1 MLNST
6 AGNEHTLLIARSGIP
21 QFIRYRRELHE
32 KKRAVYFILL
42 TTLFERIAFYAMMDT
57 LFETLPTKQSFNW
70 SSTHSQT
77 ASLIFSGK
85 SYGN

>member
-6 AGNEHTLLIARSGIP
+6 GNEGTLLIARSGIP
-21 QFIRYRRELHE
+21 HFIRDRRELYE

-42 TTLFERIAFYAMMDT
+42 TTLFERIAFYALMDT
-57 LFETLPTKQSFNW
+57 LFETMAQPFHWNSI
-70 SSTHSQT
+70 HSEV